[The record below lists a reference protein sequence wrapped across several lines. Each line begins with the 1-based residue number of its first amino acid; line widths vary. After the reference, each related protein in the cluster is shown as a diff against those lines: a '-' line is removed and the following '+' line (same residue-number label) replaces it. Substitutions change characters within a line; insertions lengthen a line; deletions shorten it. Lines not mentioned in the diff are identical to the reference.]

1 MNKSSFYIAL
11 ATSCALPGS
20 AFALTNTS
28 SVDAL
33 IALPAVDVSW
43 VVDEQ
48 WTSIDSAQQG
58 IFHTRVWDSPVLPT
72 SDPCG
77 DNWAGIYCDAE
88 DDDITHVEIP
98 NAKMAGQTLASVFAA
113 LAPIKTQ
120 LISINLSSTE
130 FDDRNVL
137 TGPIPADGTAVGY
150 TSLRYL
156 GLNFIGADGV
166 IPNMSTNS
174 ALRVANFY
182 DNNFTQLTG
191 PIGGFDLQYLGLH
204 GNDGM
209 TGDLS
214 GITAVALGLRT
225 LSSGDTALLG
235 GLNGVENVT
244 AELGVAADSLMVSWR
259 APTEGLNPSA
269 YSVELSSDGGET
281 WSPPL
286 PAVTAPDTTA
296 DATGL
301 ADGTYVAR
309 VTPKANAEL
318 IGSELVESNAVVIS
332 SSGSGGSG
340 GTETT
345 GGGSTGSSGGGAA
358 FWLLALPLLGFAR
371 RSS

>member
-1 MNKSSFYIAL
+1 MNKSSLCIAL
-11 ATSCALPGS
+11 AAACALPGS
-20 AFALTNTS
+20 AFALTNTPS
-28 SVDAL
+28 IDAL

-43 VVDEQ
+43 VVDQQ

-58 IFHTRVWDSPVLPT
+58 ILHDTEWDSPVTSL

-77 DNWAGIYCDAE
+77 GNWAGIYCDAE
-88 DDDITHVEIP
+88 DDDITHIEIP
-98 NAKMAGQTLASVFAA
+98 NAKMNGTLASVFAA
-113 LAPIKTQ
+113 LAPIKAQ

-137 TGPIPADGTAVGY
+137 TGPIPADGTAIGY
-150 TSLRYL
+150 TNLRYL
-156 GLNFIGADGV
+156 GLNFVGADGV
-166 IPNMSTNS
+166 IPDMSTNS

-182 DNNFTQLTG
+182 DNDFTQLAG
-191 PIGGFDLQYLGLH
+191 SIGGTDLQYLGLH

-225 LSSGDTALLG
+225 MSSGGTELSG

-244 AELGVAADSLMVSWR
+244 AELGVAAGSLIVSWR
-259 APTEGLNPSA
+259 APSEGLDPSS
-269 YSVELSSDGGET
+269 YSVEISNDGGET
-281 WSPPL
+281 WGEPL

-301 ADGTYVAR
+301 GNGTYIAR

-318 IGSELVESNAVVIS
+318 IGSELVESNEVVIS
-332 SSGSGGSG
+332 SGS
-340 GTETT
+340 TDTT
-345 GGGSTGSSGGGAA
+345 GGGSTSSSGGGAA
-358 FWLLALPLLGFAR
+358 LWLLALPLLGFAR
-371 RSS
+371 RSR

>member
-1 MNKSSFYIAL
+1 MNKSSLYIAL
-11 ATSCALPGS
+11 AASCALPGS
-20 AFALTNTS
+20 AFALTNTPS
-28 SVDAL
+28 IDAL
-33 IALPAVDVSW
+33 IALPTVDVSW

-58 IFHTRVWDSPVLPT
+58 IFHTRVWDSPFIPS

-88 DDDITHVEIP
+88 DDDITHIEIP
-98 NAKMAGQTLASVFAA
+98 NAKITGQTLASVFAA
-113 LAPIKTQ
+113 LAPIKAQ

-150 TSLRYL
+150 TNLRYL

-166 IPNMSTNS
+166 IPDMSANS

-182 DNNFTQLTG
+182 DNGFIELAG
-191 PIGGFDLQYLGLH
+191 GIGGTDLQYLGLH

-214 GITAVALGLRT
+214 GITAVALGLQT
-225 LSSGDTALLG
+225 MSSGGTALLG

-244 AELGVAADSLMVSWR
+244 AELGVAAGSLIISWS
-259 APTEGLNPSA
+259 APLEGLSPSS
-269 YSVELSSDGGET
+269 YTVELSSDEGET

-286 PAVTAPDTTA
+286 PTVTAPDNTA

-301 ADGTYVAR
+301 DEGTYIAR

-318 IGSELVESNAVVIS
+318 IGSELVESNEVIIS
-332 SSGSGGSG
+332 SGGSG
-340 GTETT
+340 GTDTT
-345 GGGSTGSSGGGAA
+345 GGGSTGSSGGGVA

-371 RSS
+371 RSD